1 LFLNPV
7 SIAAMPKSMLNRAT
21 GILRA
26 LILLA
31 PCFGVVAWAQTA
43 AVPPPTADT
52 AATQGA
58 SLIQMAIASIAAKDL
73 DGAKT
78 QLDKAQALS
87 PDQKLYWATSGN
99 LLLKRG
105 QKTEALAA
113 FRKELALYPGETV
126 MYRSIVDTQFSLQQR
141 KDAMTTLHD
150 WSVAAPTDALP
161 PSKLMA
167 LLVEDGDS
175 AAAVK
180 EGKDV
185 LLRLP
190 EEGRKDDRFQIELG
204 RAEILSGDKPGGIAL
219 IHAVLART
227 DDPAMAD
234 NAAYV
239 LADSGADLA
248 TAEKV
253 TRNHINTLAA
263 ASSTWALGTD
273 VRSMRNWSSIL
284 DSTWDTL
291 GWTLFREGKLEEARS
306 YLSAAW
312 QGLLS
317 RDVGE
322 HLAEVEEALGNKA
335 GALQAYELSL
345 AVVQPDDNL
354 GERKALAIKPTEVQV
369 RIQTLRK
376 AGADST
382 VADPASE
389 LLRLRTIT
397 LSPSLGQNRRVTY
410 IILLRDGKLVD
421 VQPLS
426 ARALQGVPEMFAK
439 TDLTRYFPA
448 GSHGSLVRTGQ
459 LACQSGNC
467 QMVLGLAEQQ

>member
-1 LFLNPV
+1 
-7 SIAAMPKSMLNRAT
+7 MPKSMLNRVAE
-21 GILRA
+21 ILSA
-26 LILLA
+26 LMLLA
-31 PCFGVVAWAQTA
+31 MCLGVAAPAQTG
-43 AVPPPTADT
+43 AVPPPTADAVT
-52 AATQGA
+52 PQAAN
-58 SLIQMAIASIAAKDL
+58 LIQVAMALIANKDL
-73 DGAKT
+73 DGAKAK
-78 QLDKAQALS
+78 LDEAQALS
-87 PDQKLYWATSGN
+87 PDQHFYWATSGN

-105 QKTEALAA
+105 QKAEALAA
-113 FRKELALYPGETV
+113 FRKELALFPGETV
-126 MYRSIVDTQFSLQQR
+126 MYRSIVDAQFSLQQR

-150 WSVAAPTDALP
+150 WSVAAPNDALP

-167 LLVEDGDS
+167 LLVEDGES

-180 EGKDV
+180 EGKDA

-190 EEGRKDDRFQIELG
+190 EEGRKDERFQIELG
-204 RAEILSGDKPGGIAL
+204 RAEILSGDKPGGVAL
-219 IHAVLART
+219 IHSVLAHT
-227 DDPAMAD
+227 DDPTMAD

-239 LADSGADLA
+239 LADSGTDLA
-248 TAEKV
+248 TADKV
-253 TRNHINTLAA
+253 TREHIDTLAN
-263 ASSTWALGTD
+263 ASSTWVLGTD
-273 VRSMRNWSSIL
+273 ARSLRNWSSIL

-317 RDVGE
+317 PDVGE

-335 GALQAYELSL
+335 EAVRAYELSL
-345 AVVQPDDNL
+345 AVVRPDDNL
-354 GERKALAIKPTEVQV
+354 GERKAMAIRPTEVKTH
-369 RIQTLRK
+369 IQTLRK

-382 VADPASE
+382 IADPAGE

-397 LSPSLGQNRRVTY
+397 LSPSPGQNRRVSY

-421 VQPLS
+421 VQPLT

-459 LACQSGNC
+459 LACQLGNC
-467 QMVLGLAEQQ
+467 QIVLGLAEQQ